1 MCSFEGIWENRYLE
15 KECSSIAQSVEHAA
29 VNRSVVGSSPTG
41 GAFLKK
47 MRLRGQA
54 VKTSPFHRMCSFEG
68 IWENRYL
75 QKGMFLHSSVGRACG
90 C

>member
-47 MRLRGQA
+47 DEA
-54 VKTSPFHRMCSFEG
+54 P
-68 IWENRYL
+68 W
-75 QKGMFLHSSVGRACG
+75 SSG
-90 C
+90 